1 MLPGTTPMLDGEV
14 STSPTIRMPHHS
26 DWVSQPDY
34 AERYRGSIG
43 CDFHRCSGAE
53 FTLNLF

>member
-14 STSPTIRMPHHS
+14 STSPTIRIWCRS
-26 DWVSQPDY
+26 RTTRSG
-34 AERYRGSIG
+34 YRGSISR
-43 CDFHRCSGAE
+43 DFHRCSGAE